1 MKKQTLILTISIASL
16 SVFGQDIKVKESTES
31 FSNGSHNAL
40 SVTLYVT
47 DINMVEKEWKSQLKS
62 FGYDKAHEQKDEYFF
77 DNVLF
82 KEMGANTVDV
92 YSKVDEVKGDK
103 AVQLTAAFDLGGA
116 YLSSSDHRDKF
127 DFMKKMMHD
136 FAVKTTKEALDDQIK
151 EASKTLSSIQSKQT
165 SLEKDNKGL
174 ADDITNYNQK
184 IKKANDQIEQ
194 NKKDIETKKGEVT
207 AQQKVLDGIKA
218 KKESIK

>member
-1 MKKQTLILTISIASL
+1 MKKQILIGAIAIASL
-16 SVFGQDIKVKESTES
+16 PVFGQEIKVKEGNAS
-31 FSNGSHNAL
+31 FSNGNHNSL

-62 FGYDKAHEQKDEYFF
+62 FGYDKASENKDEYFF

-82 KEMGANTVDV
+82 KKMSANTVDV
-92 YSKVDEVKGDK
+92 YSKVDEAKGDK
-103 AVQLTAAFDLGGA
+103 AVVLTAAYDLGGA
-116 YLSSSDHRDKF
+116 YLSSSDHKDQFNYLKT
-127 DFMKKMMHD
+127 MMHD
-136 FAVKTTKEALDDQIK
+136 FAVKTSQDVLDDQIK
-151 EASKTLSSIQSKQT
+151 DAGKALSSLQSKQN
-165 SLEKDNKGL
+165 SLEKDNRGL

-194 NKKDIETKKGEVT
+194 NKKDIEVKKGEVT

>member
-1 MKKQTLILTISIASL
+1 MKNQVLTLAVALTSL
-16 SVFGQDIKVKESTES
+16 NVFSQDIKVKESNES
-31 FSNGSHNAL
+31 FSNGKHNAL
-40 SVTLYVT
+40 QVTLYVT
-47 DINMVEKEWKSQLKS
+47 DISMVEKEWKSQLKG

-82 KEMGANTVDV
+82 KDMSTNTVDV
-92 YSKVDEVKGDK
+92 YSKVDELKGDK

-116 YLSSSDHRDKF
+116 YLNSSDHKSQI

-136 FAVKTTKEALDDQIK
+136 FAVKVTKDVLDDQLK
-151 EASKTLSSIQSKQT
+151 DASKALSTLQSKQA

-174 ADDITNYNQK
+174 VDDITGYNNK

-194 NKKDIETKKGEVT
+194 NKKDIETKKTEVS
-207 AQQKVLDGIKA
+207 AQQKIYDGLKSKKDGIK
-218 KKESIK
+218 

>member
-1 MKKQTLILTISIASL
+1 MKKQILILATAIASL
-16 SVFGQDIKVKESTES
+16 PIFGQDIKVKESNES
-31 FSNGSHNAL
+31 FSNGNHNSL
-40 SVTLYVT
+40 SVILYVT
-47 DINMVEKEWKSQLKS
+47 DINMVEKEWKSQLKD

-82 KEMGANTVDV
+82 KKMSANTVDV

-116 YLSSSDHRDKF
+116 YLSSSDHKDQFNYLKT
-127 DFMKKMMHD
+127 MMHD
-136 FAVKTTKEALDDQIK
+136 FAVKITKEALDDQIK
-151 EASKTLSSIQSKQT
+151 DAGKVLSTLQSKQS

-174 ADDITNYNQK
+174 ADDIVNYNQK

-194 NKKDIETKKGEVT
+194 NKKDIETKKGEVS
-207 AQQKVLDGIKA
+207 AQQKVVDGIKA

>member
-1 MKKQTLILTISIASL
+1 MMKQILIAGFAIASL
-16 SVFGQDIKVKESTES
+16 NVFGQDIKVKESNES

-40 SVTLYVT
+40 SVTLYVS
-47 DINMVEKEWKSQLKS
+47 DISMVEKEWKSQMKS

-82 KEMGANTVDV
+82 KKMSTNTVDV
-92 YSKVDEVKGDK
+92 YSKVDEAKGSK
-103 AVQLTAAFDLGGA
+103 GIVLTAAFDLGGA
-116 YLSSSDHRDKF
+116 YLSSSTHKSQYDYIKT
-127 DFMKKMMHD
+127 MMHD
-136 FAVKTTKEALDDQIK
+136 FAVKTSQDVLDDQIK
-151 EASKTLSSIQSKQT
+151 DASKALSSLQNKQS

-184 IKKANDQIEQ
+184 IKKATDQIEQ

-207 AQQKVLDGIKA
+207 TQQKVLDGIKA